1 MLDLVPAFDYRRDLQ
16 RYRVEID
23 EAIARVIDS
32 GWLILGPEVEAFEHA
47 FANSVN
53 VKHAIGVASGTDALI
68 LALRAVGVKAGDE
81 VITVANTAVPTVSA
95 IRAIDAIPRFVDIDA
110 STLQMSTTALRAA
123 MRSAVRCI
131 IPVHLHGHPADIEA
145 IESIADAHGTPVVS
159 DCAQAHGAMVGNQ
172 SVGQFSSIC
181 CYSFYPTKNLAALG
195 DGGICVTRS
204 DTLAETLRE
213 LRQYGFHND
222 RTAHREGVCSR
233 LDELQS
239 AVLSVRLA
247 HFEANQR
254 RRDEIADHYFAGLS
268 GSEVQLPSRRP
279 GIRHAWHQFVVRTV
293 DRPALIARLQAAK
306 IGFGI
311 HYPQPIHLMP
321 AYQFLG
327 YKKGDLLET
336 ERAADEILSLPMFPG
351 LRDDEVERVI
361 AAVRGTR

>member
-23 EAIARVIDS
+23 KAIARVIDS

-53 VKHAIGVASGTDALI
+53 VKHAIDVASGTDALI
-68 LALRAVGVKAGDE
+68 LALRAVGVKAGDQ

-95 IRAIDAIPRFVDIDA
+95 IRAI
-110 STLQMSTTALRAA
+110 
-123 MRSAVRCI
+123 
-131 IPVHLHGHPADIEA
+131 EA
-145 IESIADAHGTPVVS
+145 IESIADAHGIPVVS

-195 DGGICVTRS
+195 DGGICVTRN

-213 LRQYGFHND
+213 LRQYGFRND

-247 HFEANQR
+247 HLDANQR
-254 RRDEIADHYFAGLS
+254 RRNEIADHYFAGLS

-279 GIRHAWHQFVVRTV
+279 GIRHAWHQFVVRTI